1 MDLGAKKTK
10 KKGKRTRE
18 HSLTHLLT
26 LSLMCSIHHYRSNPI
41 PKGGRKKEKKKDV
54 KTRWEQMGGIGTE
67 EEREGRQGWI
77 WMDGEL
83 SLDVEYFVF
92 GASTH

>member
-1 MDLGAKKTK
+1 
-10 KKGKRTRE
+10 
-18 HSLTHLLT
+18 
-26 LSLMCSIHHYRSNPI
+26 
-41 PKGGRKKEKKKDV
+41 
-54 KTRWEQMGGIGTE
+54 MGGIGTE